1 MFTLLITLQSPALN
15 YLNIH
20 KLIYR
25 WRIVFMIKLFG
36 NDWFNTPLL
45 SPSRA
50 GFLPGVIL
58 MLGLSV
64 AGCDKSKP
72 APVEASVSPTVEATN
87 PATAA
92 TIMAAAP
99 VPTQVVI
106 PASPDGTPDLK
117 AINQAYIRW
126 IVQNRQRPK
135 NFDDFVA
142 LSGAHL
148 PPPPAGKKYVI
159 DKNGFINF
167 ANQ

>member
-1 MFTLLITLQSPALN
+1 MMQF
-15 YLNIH
+15 
-20 KLIYR
+20 
-25 WRIVFMIKLFG
+25 FG
-36 NDWFNTPLL
+36 NDWFNTRLL
-45 SPSRA
+45 SSPRA
-50 GFLPGVIL
+50 AFWPGVIL
-58 MLGLSV
+58 VLGMLA
-64 AGCDKSKP
+64 AGCGKSKP
-72 APVEASVSPTVEATN
+72 ASVEASAPPIFEATN
-87 PATAA
+87 RAPAA
-92 TIMAAAP
+92 TITAAAP

-135 NFDDFVA
+135 NFEEFVS

-167 ANQ
+167 ASQ